1 MPPFHHPAPGAHVA
15 TSGRFSTHHI
25 PDDGSRYAPGEPVR
39 VDHSSGR
46 AQIVKDPE
54 GNYEVVNCR
63 PATEY
68 ASNTP
73 LLRVDLRKR
82 EAPPAAPPDPWAP
95 RSPYDR

>member
-1 MPPFHHPAPGAHVA
+1 LSEERHVS
-15 TSGRFSTHHI
+15 TSGRFLTHHI
-25 PDDGSRYAPGEPVR
+25 PDDGTRYVPGETVR

-46 AQIVKDPE
+46 IQLVKDLNGE
-54 GNYEVVNCR
+54 YEVMSCR

-68 ASNTP
+68 GSNPP

-82 EAPPAAPPDPWAP
+82 VATPPAENTDPWAP

>member
-1 MPPFHHPAPGAHVA
+1 MLAFHQHALGSHVVA
-15 TSGRFSTHHI
+15 SGRFSTHHI
-25 PDDGSRYAPGEPVR
+25 PDDGTRYASGELVR

-46 AQIVKDPE
+46 ARIVKDPE

-63 PATEY
+63 LATEY
-68 ASNTP
+68 AGDIP

-82 EAPPAAPPDPWAP
+82 EAPPAATPDPRAP

>member
-1 MPPFHHPAPGAHVA
+1 MA

-25 PDDGSRYAPGEPVR
+25 PDDGTRYAPGETVR
-39 VDHSSGR
+39 IDHTSGR
-46 AQIVKDPE
+46 PQIVKDPE
-54 GNYEVVNCR
+54 GTFEVVNCR

-68 ASNTP
+68 AGDVP

-82 EAPPAAPPDPWAP
+82 EAPPVTPPDPWAP